1 MEEKSIFEMILNKE
15 IDSEIIYED
24 DEIFAIHDINPV
36 APIHVLIIPKKKIKT
51 INDVTQED
59 TALIGKL
66 VITAKNLAKSLGID
80 ESGYRLLWNTNKDAM
95 QTVFPYSSTSYW
107 WNNVEGN
114 LMSFEKEIPSNVE
127 VVNILGINDK
137 NLKYIKSVFPNV
149 LINVRG
155 NTIFIEGQDKDA
167 KEIMRIFDE
176 MVMMHDNGQNIEET
190 DIAILS
196 DIKDIQNHGEKK
208 ISSISIIENKSI
220 KVKNINQYKYMDLI
234 QNSTVTFGIGPAGT
248 GKTFLAVAAAV
259 KMYSE
264 HKIKKIVLTR
274 PAVEAGERLGYLP
287 GDLSQKIDPYLV
299 PLFDSLEYFFG
310 NEVLAYLIEK
320 RNIEIVPLAY
330 MRGRTL
336 SNACIILDEA
346 QNATMSQIKMFL
358 TRLGEN
364 SKIIITGDESQ
375 IDLYS
380 KDNSGL
386 KKTRKILSKID
397 EITVMEFQNTDIV
410 RNPIVSKILEIFP
423 DK

>member
-1 MEEKSIFEMILNKE
+1 M
-15 IDSEIIYED
+15 
-24 DEIFAIHDINPV
+24 
-36 APIHVLIIPKKKIKT
+36 
-51 INDVTQED
+51 
-59 TALIGKL
+59 G
-66 VITAKNLAKSLGID
+66 
-80 ESGYRLLWNTNKDAM
+80 
-95 QTVFPYSSTSYW
+95 
-107 WNNVEGN
+107 
-114 LMSFEKEIPSNVE
+114 FEKQIPPNVE

-137 NLKYIKSVFPNV
+137 NLNYIKSVFPNV
-149 LINVRG
+149 RINVKG
-155 NTIFIEGQDKDA
+155 NTIHIDGQDNDA
-167 KEIMRIFDE
+167 KEIIRIFDE
-176 MVMMHDNGQNIEET
+176 MFLMNDNDENIEET
-190 DIAILS
+190 DIALLS
-196 DIKDIQNHGEKK
+196 NIKTSSKHDEKK

-234 QNSTVTFGIGPAGT
+234 QNSTITFGIGPAGT
-248 GKTFLAVAAAV
+248 GKTFLAVAAAG
-259 KMYSE
+259 KMYSDQ
-264 HKIKKIVLTR
+264 KIKKIVLTR

-310 NEVLAYLIEK
+310 NETLAYLLEK

-336 SNACIILDEA
+336 NNACIILDEA
-346 QNATMSQIKMFL
+346 QNATISQIKMFL

-375 IDLYS
+375 VDLYS

-386 KKTRKILSKID
+386 KKTRKILSKIE